1 MLSKKKQLVG
11 LSLILLMTACQQKQ
25 EERVNTGYATM
36 EIKTTEKSLTSSYT
50 ASIRGKSDIDIYPQV
65 SGYITDVCVEEGGTV
80 RKGQTLFIIDQVPY
94 QAALRTATANVNLA
108 RANVSNAQLTYDS
121 KSELFNK
128 KVVSSFE
135 LQTSANALESAKAQ
149 LDQALAQEVNARN
162 NLSYTV
168 VKSPSEGVVGTLPF
182 KVGTLVSPSQ
192 PKALTQI
199 SDNSQM
205 YVYFSMTE
213 NQLLSLLREYGSV
226 DNAVKSMPAVQLEL
240 SDKSLYAENGRV
252 ETISGVI
259 ESGTGA
265 VSLRAVFPNP
275 NGFLHS
281 GGSGNVMIPSAHAE
295 CIVIPK
301 SATFEVQDKIFVY
314 RSIDGHAKSTL
325 IEVAQ
330 VNEEANY
337 IVRSGL
343 KPGDIIIS
351 EGVGF
356 IRENTQVQAKASI
369 PISKEQKDIPLLGAN

>member
-65 SGYITDVCVEEGGTV
+65 SGYITDVCVEEGETV

-108 RANVSNAQLTYDS
+108 KANVSNAQLTYDS

-149 LDQALAQEVNARN
+149 LDQALAQEVNAKN

-226 DNAVKSMPAVQLEL
+226 DNAVKSMPAIQLEL

-259 ESGTGA
+259 EAGTGA

-275 NGFLHS
+275 KGFLHS

-314 RSIDGHAKSTL
+314 RNIDGHAKSTL
-325 IEVAQ
+325 IEVAP
-330 VNEEANY
+330 VNEDANY

-356 IRENTQVQAKASI
+356 IREDTPIQAKASI
-369 PISKEQKDIPLLGAN
+369 PNEQKDIPLLGAN

>member
-1 MLSKKKQLVG
+1 MMKIQ
-11 LSLILLMTACQQKQ
+11 
-25 EERVNTGYATM
+25 
-36 EIKTTEKSLTSSYT
+36 TTEKSLKSSYT

-65 SGYITDVCVEEGGTV
+65 SGYITNVCVEEGETV

-108 RANVSNAQLTYDS
+108 RANVNTAQLTYDS
-121 KSELFNK
+121 KQELFNK

-135 LQTSANALESAKAQ
+135 LQTAMNALESAKAQ
-149 LDQALAQEVNARN
+149 LDQSLAQEINAKN

-168 VKSPSEGVVGTLPF
+168 VKSPSDGVVGTLPF
-182 KVGTLVSPSQ
+182 KIGTLVSPSQ
-192 PKALTQI
+192 LKALTQI

-213 NQLLSLLREYGSV
+213 NQLLSLLREYQSV
-226 DNAVKSMPAVQLEL
+226 DNAIKSMPAIQLEL

-281 GGSGNVMIPSAHAE
+281 GGSGNVLIPSSHSE

-314 RSIDGHAKSTL
+314 RNIDGIAKSTM
-325 IEVAQ
+325 IEVAP
-330 VNEEANY
+330 VNEDIYY
-337 IVRSGL
+337 IVQTGL
-343 KPGDIIIS
+343 QPGDVILT

-356 IRENTQVQAKASI
+356 IRDNMPVQTKAI
-369 PISKEQKDIPLLGAN
+369 ANIHKEETPLLGSN